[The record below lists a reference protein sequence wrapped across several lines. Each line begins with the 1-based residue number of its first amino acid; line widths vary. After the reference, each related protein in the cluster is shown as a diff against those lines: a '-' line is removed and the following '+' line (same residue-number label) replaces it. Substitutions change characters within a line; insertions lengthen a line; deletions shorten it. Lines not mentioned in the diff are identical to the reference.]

1 MPSGGR
7 AGADRTYKS
16 GVKEY
21 ICDTETCDLVVGG
34 ESIRINGESEINFY
48 FIPTSYIEAL
58 GQKSLSINKIPQAK
72 NNGEIL
78 LRCKEEDF
86 VTEVFASAV
95 AGEAESIN

>member
-21 ICDTETCDLVVGG
+21 IYDTETCDLVVGV

-48 FIPTSYIEAL
+48 FIPTLYIEAL

-72 NNGEIL
+72 NNWEIL
-78 LRCKEEDF
+78 VRCKEEDF
-86 VTEVFASAV
+86 VNKVFAPQ
-95 AGEAESIN
+95 